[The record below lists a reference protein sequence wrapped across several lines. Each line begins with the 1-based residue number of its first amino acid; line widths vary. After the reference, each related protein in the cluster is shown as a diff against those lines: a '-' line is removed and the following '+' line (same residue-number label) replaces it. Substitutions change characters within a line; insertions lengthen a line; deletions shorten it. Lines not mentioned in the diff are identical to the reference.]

1 MNPWT
6 QKLVLTV
13 AGCMLLAQPVS
24 AQKPQERDHRKP
36 VLKAPAPVPATIKGR
51 DHRDA
56 KKVDE
61 RDHRDAKKV
70 DERGHRN
77 KKKVDERDHRDGKHN
92 GVKHADPVAPPE
104 VRDHRGAEA
113 TKPHPNL
120 RDHRDDH
127 APMVVPPG
135 APVVRDQRSAVP
147 VHGERRNEVVPS
159 VRGVS
164 YKRWSSYEIPVVK
177 RFWPNKGAA
186 GTTVT
191 VSGANFAPGLALY
204 LGNTAITNAKITP
217 TTITFA
223 IPAEATNGVITARG
237 QRQRPLVI
245 GSFEVATYDAKAE
258 QKKRYDERRALAES
272 NWNARKAGLANDRA
286 ARLVAL
292 QEREAALQASRDQ
305 RRADRRA
312 AIRGNFEAEFLA
324 DEATLAEL
332 ALHAERTARLQRML
346 RLAEANASEKL
357 IIRIDVALSAEDD
370 RHNGRLATLKA
381 AFQVN

>member
-13 AGCMLLAQPVS
+13 AGCVLLAQPVS

-36 VLKAPAPVPATIKGR
+36 VLKAPAPATIKGR

-56 KKVDE
+56 KKVENVDE
-61 RDHRDAKKV
+61 RD
-70 DERGHRN
+70 HRN
-77 KKKVDERDHRDGKHN
+77 KKKVDERDHRNDKKVDERDHRN
-92 GVKHADPVAPPE
+92 DKPAPADPPQVPE
-104 VRDHRGAEA
+104 VRDHRGAEG
-113 TKPHPNL
+113 TTPLPTL
-120 RDHRDDH
+120 RDHRDVP
-127 APMVVPPG
+127 APKVVPPG

-159 VRGVS
+159 VRGTS
-164 YKRWSSYEIPVVK
+164 HKRWSSYQIPVVK
-177 RFWPNKGAA
+177 RYWPNKGAV

-191 VSGANFAPGLALY
+191 VNGANFVPGLALY
-204 LGNTAITNAKITP
+204 LGNTAISNARITP

-223 IPAEATNGVITARG
+223 IPAGATNGVITARG
-237 QRQRPLVI
+237 QSKRPLAI
-245 GSFEVATYDAKAE
+245 GSFEVAAAYDAKAE
-258 QKKRYDERRALAES
+258 QKKRDDERRALAES
-272 NWNARKAGLANDRA
+272 NWKARKANLANDRA

-292 QEREAALQASRDQ
+292 QEREAALQASQDQ
-305 RRADRRA
+305 RRTDRRA

-370 RHNGRLATLKA
+370 RHTGRLATLKA